1 MADAISGRF
10 AAFDAFAFRVGT
22 TIIERHNPVHSVGR
36 RVATTRGDFMT
47 LKRGEIA
54 GLWVWIGVAW
64 LILAWVNQD
73 FLWFRPLMRQV
84 FY

>member
-1 MADAISGRF
+1 
-10 AAFDAFAFRVGT
+10 
-22 TIIERHNPVHSVGR
+22 
-36 RVATTRGDFMT
+36 MT

-54 GLWVWIGVAW
+54 GLWVWIGIAW

-73 FLWFRPLMRQV
+73 FLWFRPLLRQV

>member
-1 MADAISGRF
+1 MIV
-10 AAFDAFAFRVGT
+10 AFAFRVGT
-22 TIIERHNPVHSVGR
+22 TIIERH
-36 RVATTRGDFMT
+36 DFVQLGGLKIDSTHGEVMT

-73 FLWFRPLMRQV
+73 FLWFRPLLRQV